1 MKNIK
6 SDIIGTLLMIVLLVF
21 GDYYFLLPWN
31 IKSKVTWVYVI
42 VCLFIVMV
50 LKYFLDKFMD
60 KNTAG
65 VILIPIGATI
75 VFFIIMLASSRIF
88 NASDYSNI
96 LKVNEEADFSKDI
109 VESVGTESIDKYKGL
124 LNTENI
130 ITPEKESMEPIA
142 ESAIV
147 KKSINPH
154 LEEIGEYLND
164 IIERI
169 VEELVSKTLLMKY
182 KDGKFEQT
190 KCISKDVELVSLE
203 EIHALPESLRPQ
215 LTGRHVKKDADNHS
229 SHMILRRQCSS
240 TGMTIA

>member
-75 VFFIIMLASSRIF
+75 VFS
-88 NASDYSNI
+88 
-96 LKVNEEADFSKDI
+96 
-109 VESVGTESIDKYKGL
+109 
-124 LNTENI
+124 
-130 ITPEKESMEPIA
+130 
-142 ESAIV
+142 
-147 KKSINPH
+147 
-154 LEEIGEYLND
+154 
-164 IIERI
+164 
-169 VEELVSKTLLMKY
+169 
-182 KDGKFEQT
+182 
-190 KCISKDVELVSLE
+190 
-203 EIHALPESLRPQ
+203 
-215 LTGRHVKKDADNHS
+215 
-229 SHMILRRQCSS
+229 
-240 TGMTIA
+240 